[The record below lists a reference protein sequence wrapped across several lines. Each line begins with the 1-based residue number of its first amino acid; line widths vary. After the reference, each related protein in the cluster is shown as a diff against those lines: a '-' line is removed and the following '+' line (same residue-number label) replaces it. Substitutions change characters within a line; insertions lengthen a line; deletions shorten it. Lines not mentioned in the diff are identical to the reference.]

1 MDVKG
6 QASAEYLLL
15 VLVFLII
22 LGSVTIPLIAKS
34 INYSMDVSKT
44 SDASAAVNS
53 IANEVGL
60 VYANGPGSIRTI
72 NIYSNANGTM
82 SVNANNVLIL
92 PVTLSDSTIKNINAS
107 LPYSATIN
115 PSNPYALGNH
125 TNYNVTVSW
134 PVGTNTIQ
142 INLTQT

>member
-34 INYSMDVSKT
+34 INYSMDVSIS
-44 SDASAAVNS
+44 SDASTAVNS

-60 VYANGPGSIRTI
+60 VYANGPGSVRTI
-72 NIYSNANGTM
+72 NIYSNANGTL
-82 SVNANNVLIL
+82 SVNGSSLVL
-92 PVTLSDSTIKNINAS
+92 PVTLSDNTVKNINAS
-107 LPYSATIN
+107 LPYATTIN
-115 PSNPYALGNH
+115 PTSPFALGNH